1 MKEVT
6 DIMKKVGL
14 FGIGLWAL
22 TEEKIQ
28 EITDDLVED
37 GELKKEEGKKFVRE
51 VIDEQ
56 KKQKEE
62 IESKITNKVQET
74 FKKADVATKEE
85 LHELKDIIKELNR
98 KIDKMTGSEEEEKE
112 EEEEEKEAD
121 L

>member
-1 MKEVT
+1 MREFT

-28 EITDDLVED
+28 EITDELVED

-51 VIDEQ
+51 IIEEQ

-62 IESKITNKVQET
+62 FENKITSKVQDT

-85 LHELKDIIKELNR
+85 LHELKEIIKQLNE
-98 KIDKMTGSEEEEKE
+98 KIDKMTGSEKE
-112 EEEEEKEAD
+112 EETKEQ
-121 L
+121 